1 MTLDQIVDE
10 SLNRAARNGR
20 DTVRNCWHGWP
31 TTWPRDLATRFGR
44 GFSRQNLQRFRL
56 FYLSQPVEKICST
69 LSSKLPGETRA
80 TLSLAS
86 EADAISQTQPA
97 QSQATKIRPTP
108 SSNSQS
114 SSAIFQTSS
123 GKSSQPPFALA
134 DLARAFP
141 LPWSH
146 YVLLISRARS
156 PEAFAFYHAEAL
168 RGGWSV
174 RQLDRQMASLFY
186 ERAALSKNK
195 AAVLKKGEKPQ
206 PTDAVSADEEI
217 RDPLVLE
224 FLNLKVL
231 KQPKFVFPGVGFTP
245 FS

>member
-1 MTLDQIVDE
+1 MKPSPLVPAYTHLLSDLSGLLEQSRRASARTVNAFMTATYWEVGRRIVE
-10 SLNRAARNGR
+10 FEQGGEKRAGYGEELLARLA
-20 DTVRNCWHGWP
+20 D
-31 TTWPRDLATRFGR
+31 DLATRFGR

-123 GKSSQPPFALA
+123 GKSGHPTEQP
-134 DLARAFP
+134 
-141 LPWSH
+141 
-146 YVLLISRARS
+146 LL
-156 PEAFAFYHAEAL
+156 
-168 RGGWSV
+168 
-174 RQLDRQMASLFY
+174 
-186 ERAALSKNK
+186 
-195 AAVLKKGEKPQ
+195 
-206 PTDAVSADEEI
+206 
-217 RDPLVLE
+217 
-224 FLNLKVL
+224 
-231 KQPKFVFPGVGFTP
+231 
-245 FS
+245 